1 MSDKIP
7 LNWQSFLRRMNIF
20 PSIRCAGL
28 HTISGKNLV
37 LSKLFFVEILIV
49 KVR

>member
-1 MSDKIP
+1 MSDKSP
-7 LNWQSFLRRMNIF
+7 LNRQSFLRRMNIF
-20 PSIRCAGL
+20 PSIRCVGL

-37 LSKLFFVEILIV
+37 LSKLVLVEISIV